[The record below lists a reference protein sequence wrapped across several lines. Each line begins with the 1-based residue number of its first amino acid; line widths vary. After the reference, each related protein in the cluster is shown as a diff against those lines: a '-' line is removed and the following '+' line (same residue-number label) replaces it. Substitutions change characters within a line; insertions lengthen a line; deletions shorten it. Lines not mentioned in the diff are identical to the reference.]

1 MTVPLRPATLA
12 RVTSARDFALCGM
25 NVTVGEIED
34 TVQLMFG
41 TEGWPAD
48 ANGSGRRKVMA
59 NVFANRATPAELRA
73 LADYLDGLA
82 LEDPMV
88 GPAS

>member
-1 MTVPLRPATLA
+1 VVTAPARSATLA

-25 NVTVGEIED
+25 NVTVGEIEG

-41 TEGWPAD
+41 TDGWPE
-48 ANGSGRRKVMA
+48 SRRKVMA
-59 NVFANRATPAELRA
+59 NVFANRATPGELRA

-82 LEDPMV
+82 LEDEAMV
-88 GPAS
+88 R